1 MTRVDVDVRVEF
13 YTTYIHEEDV
23 TIVWQTLI
31 VAGECIQKALV
42 GWYCGE
48 PDEKSTAFYSNMPTI
63 GQYID

>member
-1 MTRVDVDVRVEF
+1 MPKI
-13 YTTYIHEEDV
+13 TTELHTNYIPEEDV
-23 TIVWQTLI
+23 TIVWQWLL
-31 VAGECIQKALV
+31 VDGRCVQNALV

>member
-1 MTRVDVDVRVEF
+1 MPKI
-13 YTTYIHEEDV
+13 TTELFTSYIYEEDI
-23 TIVWQTLI
+23 TIIWQSLL
-31 VAGECIQKALV
+31 VDGECVQRALV